1 MRLRFHH
8 LAALSLWM
16 FACGDSETEDT
27 TSSSGPSSTSSTTT
41 GMGGSGGAGGDGA
54 ADSNTSSTTTTS
66 TSTGTTVD
74 PWAGPLESLGVYD
87 MGQVDIGQGVNVPI
101 PDRGLGMTTLSE
113 VAGNAIVGVYSLRPP
128 GNPSVI
134 FDFAIPGTA
143 LQVFAD
149 ERLIVGGS
157 PLSDSAAA
165 VPFKSGVWRM
175 LLGGDGGADTAR
187 TRVYVRRTNDGAF
200 HGGVVDVNVLVA
212 PSTGVSTNY
221 LTGVVNALFSQSYGP
236 LIGLQR
242 GELSFATLP
251 SSATVVGSS
260 SEFVSLLESTAGV
273 GSAPALNLLV
283 VGDFTG
289 DIGQAQG
296 IAGGIPGSPMVH
308 GTGRSGVAFVPTGN
322 QAYDVSV
329 LAHEIGHL
337 AGLFHTTEIAVTASD
352 PMSDTPTCAS
362 STLNNNPNNC
372 PDVSNVMFP
381 IAYSG
386 TVLSA
391 GQVRVVRGSALYR
404 GVLDEGGSPSAPL
417 AMDGPGETWRARGFD
432 PSVVSRLGT
441 APSLRPAAW
450 APRSELERL
459 LTAHVCPL
467 GPDGRVLE
475 LDDALLRIASSLAG
489 STLSSELGRI
499 ADDARATDVA
509 RERSLRLLTRSA
521 TEHAERA
528 ELARRAKTLLD
539 DTSTPLRTTTRA
551 MSLLA
556 ELEPLALD
564 ARRAALAGRAHP
576 VVDETLRRLGR

>member
-16 FACGDSETEDT
+16 LACGDDASDDT
-27 TSSSGPSSTSSTTT
+27 SSSSGPSQSSSNASGT
-41 GMGGSGGAGGDGA
+41 GGGGGQGGEGGSGA
-54 ADSNTSSTTTTS
+54 STSATTTS
-66 TSTGTTVD
+66 TTSTGTGVD

-87 MGQVDIGQGVNVPI
+87 MGQVEVGQGLDVPI

-113 VAGNAIVGVYSLRPP
+113 VAGSAVIGVYSLRPP

-143 LQVFAD
+143 LQVFGD
-149 ERLIVGGS
+149 EGLIVGGS
-157 PLSDSAAA
+157 PLADSAAA

-175 LLGGDGGADTAR
+175 VLGGDGGADTAR

-212 PSTGVSTNY
+212 PSTGASTSY

-308 GTGRSGVAFVPTGN
+308 GTRRSGVAFVPTGN
-322 QAYDVSV
+322 QGYDVSV

-352 PMSDTPTCAS
+352 PMSDTPTCAA

-386 TVLSA
+386 TVLST

-417 AMDGPGETWRARGFD
+417 ALDAPSDAWRARRFD
-432 PSVVSRLGT
+432 PSAVDAIGS
-441 APSLRPAAW
+441 APLLVPAAST
-450 APRSELERL
+450 PSSELGRL
-459 LTAHVCPL
+459 LAAHVCPL
-467 GPDGRVLE
+467 GPDGQVVDVDE
-475 LDDALLRIASSLAG
+475 ALLNVVSSLAG
-489 STLSSELGRI
+489 PRLSPELARV
-499 ADDARATDVA
+499 ALDARASDVA
-509 RERSLRLLTRSA
+509 RERALRLLARAASGA
-521 TEHAERA
+521 AEHRVVVRHAEA
-528 ELARRAKTLLD
+528 LLD
-539 DTSTPLRTTTRA
+539 DPRTPLRTTTRA

-556 ELEPLALD
+556 ELAPTALD
-564 ARRAALAGRAHP
+564 ERRGALAARAHP
-576 VVDETLRRLGR
+576 VVDERLRRLGR

>member
-1 MRLRFHH
+1 MRLRFQH

-16 FACGDSETEDT
+16 LACGDSEAEDA
-27 TSSSGPSSTSSTTT
+27 SSSNGPAQSSSNASGT
-41 GMGGSGGAGGDGA
+41 GGGGGLGGEGGAGP
-54 ADSNTSSTTTTS
+54 STSTTTTS
-66 TSTGTTVD
+66 TTSTGTGVD

-87 MGQVDIGQGVNVPI
+87 MGQVEIGQALDVPI

-113 VAGNAIVGVYSLRPP
+113 VTGSAVIGVYSLRPP

-134 FDFAIPGTA
+134 FDFAIPGTD
-143 LQVFAD
+143 LQVFGD
-149 ERLIVGGS
+149 EGLIVGAS
-157 PLSDSAAA
+157 PLADSAAA
-165 VPFKSGVWRM
+165 VPFKSGLWRM
-175 LLGGDGGADTAR
+175 VLGGDGGADTAR

-221 LTGVVNALFSQSYGP
+221 LTGVVNDLFSQSYGP
-236 LIGLQR
+236 LIGLER

-260 SEFVSLLESTAGV
+260 SEFVSLLQSTAGV

-308 GTGRSGVAFVPTGN
+308 GTRRSGVAFVPTGN

-352 PMSDTPTCAS
+352 PMSDTPSCAA

-386 TVLSA
+386 TVLST
-391 GQVRVVRGSALYR
+391 GQVRVVQGSALYR
-404 GVLDEGGSPSAPL
+404 GVLDEGGLPSAPF
-417 AMDGPGETWRARGFD
+417 AGVGPDEAWRARAID
-432 PSVVSRLGT
+432 PRGVSTLGT
-441 APSLRPAAW
+441 APSLSPSAS
-450 APRSELERL
+450 APSSELERL

-475 LDDALLRIASSLAG
+475 VDDALLRIASSLAA
-489 STLSSELGRI
+489 STLPSELARI
-499 ADDARATDVA
+499 ARDARASDVA
-509 RERSLRLLTRSA
+509 RERSLRLLARA
-521 TEHAERA
+521 AGAPGERNA
-528 ELARRAKTLLD
+528 LAGLAKSLLD
-539 DTSTPLRTTTRA
+539 DASTPLRTTTRA

-556 ELEPLALD
+556 ELEPAALD
-564 ARRAALAGRAHP
+564 ARRASLVARAHP
-576 VVDETLRRLGR
+576 VVDERLHRLGR

>member
-1 MRLRFHH
+1 MRLRFLH
-8 LAALSLWM
+8 LAALSLWTL
-16 FACGDSETEDT
+16 ACGDSTAEDAS
-27 TSSSGPSSTSSTTT
+27 SSSGPSSSSPAATGAGGAGGGEGGAGGSTTSTTSSTTST
-41 GMGGSGGAGGDGA
+41 GSG
-54 ADSNTSSTTTTS
+54 
-66 TSTGTTVD
+66 VD

-87 MGQVDIGQGVNVPI
+87 MGQVEIGQGVDVPI

-113 VAGNAIVGVYSLRPP
+113 VAGSAVIGVYSLRPP
-128 GNPSVI
+128 GSPSVI
-134 FDFAIPGTA
+134 FDFAIPGTG
-143 LQVFAD
+143 LQVFGD
-149 ERLIVGGS
+149 EALIVGAS
-157 PLSDSAAA
+157 PLADSTAA

-175 LLGGDGGADTAR
+175 VLGGDGSADTAR

-221 LTGVVNALFSQSYGP
+221 LTGVVNGLFSQSYGP
-236 LIGLQR
+236 LIGLER

-260 SEFVSLLESTAGV
+260 SELVSLLESTAGV

-308 GTGRSGVAFVPTGN
+308 GTRRSGVAFVPTGN

-352 PMSDTPTCAS
+352 PMSDTPTCAA

-386 TVLSA
+386 TVLSP

-404 GVLDEGGSPSAPL
+404 GVLDEGGLPSAPF
-417 AMDGPGETWRARGFD
+417 ATGGPSEAWRARALD
-432 PSVVSRLGT
+432 PRGPSTLGS
-441 APSLRPAAW
+441 APSLAPTRS
-450 APRSELERL
+450 APRSELERM

-467 GPDGRVLE
+467 GPDGRVLDV
-475 LDDALLRIASSLAG
+475 DDSLLRIASSLAG
-489 STLSSELGRI
+489 SASSSELGRI
-499 ADDARATDVA
+499 AGDARATDVA
-509 RERSLRLLTRSA
+509 RERSLRLLARSA
-521 TEHAERA
+521 EKPAERA
-528 ELARRAKTLLD
+528 ALAALTRSLLD
-539 DTSTPLRTTTRA
+539 DASTPLRTTTRA

-556 ELEPLALD
+556 ELEPAALD
-564 ARRAALAGRAHP
+564 ERRASLVSRAHP
-576 VVDETLRRLGR
+576 IVDERLRRLRR

>member
-1 MRLRFHH
+1 ML
-8 LAALSLWM
+8 
-16 FACGDSETEDT
+16 ACGDSEAEDAS
-27 TSSSGPSSTSSTTT
+27 SSSGPSQSSSNASGT
-41 GMGGSGGAGGDGA
+41 GGSGGGSGGEGGAGA
-54 ADSNTSSTTTTS
+54 SASTTTTS
-66 TSTGTTVD
+66 TTSTGTGVD

-87 MGQVDIGQGVNVPI
+87 VGQVEVGQGVNVPI
-101 PDRGLGMTTLSE
+101 PDRGLGLTTLSE
-113 VAGNAIVGVYSLRPP
+113 VAGSAIIGVYSLRPP

-134 FDFAIPGTA
+134 FDFAIPGTN
-143 LQVFAD
+143 LQVFGD
-149 ERLIVGGS
+149 EGLIVGAS
-157 PLSDSAAA
+157 PLADSAAA
-165 VPFKSGVWRM
+165 VPFKSGLWRM
-175 LLGGDGGADTAR
+175 VLGGDGSANTAR

-212 PSTGVSTNY
+212 PSTGASTSY
-221 LTGVVNALFSQSYGP
+221 LTSIVNALFDQSYGP

-308 GTGRSGVAFVPTGN
+308 GTRRSGVAFVPTGN
-322 QAYDVSV
+322 QSYDVSV

-352 PMSDTPTCAS
+352 PMSDTPTCAA

-386 TVLSA
+386 TVLST

-404 GVLDEGGSPSAPL
+404 GVLDQGGSPSAPL
-417 AMDGPGETWRARGFD
+417 ALDEPSDAWRTRRFD
-432 PSVVSRLGT
+432 PSAVDALGS
-441 APSLRPAAW
+441 APMLARSTS
-450 APRSELERL
+450 APRTELERL
-459 LTAHVCPL
+459 LAAHVCPL
-467 GPDGRVLE
+467 GPDGRVID
-475 LDDALLRIASSLAG
+475 LDEPLLDIASSLAG
-489 STLSSELGRI
+489 LTLSSELGRV
-499 ADDARATDVA
+499 ALDPKASDVA
-509 RERSLRLLTRSA
+509 REKALRLLSRAASGA
-521 TEHAERA
+521 TERA
-528 ELARRAKTLLD
+528 SLIQLVEALLD
-539 DTSTPLRTTTRA
+539 DPRTPLRTTTRA

-556 ELEPLALD
+556 ELSPVALD
-564 ARRAALAGRAHP
+564 ERRGALAARAHP
-576 VVDETLRRLGR
+576 VVDERLRRLGR